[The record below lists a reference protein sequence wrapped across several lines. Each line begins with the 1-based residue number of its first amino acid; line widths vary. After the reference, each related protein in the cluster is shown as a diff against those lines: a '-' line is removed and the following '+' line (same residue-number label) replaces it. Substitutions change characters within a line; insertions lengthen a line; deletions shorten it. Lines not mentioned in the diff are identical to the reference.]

1 MIVES
6 GDFMGTAAKYKP
18 NVEIVPDAE
27 SVARRSVD
35 VFLSD
40 AQRAI
45 SARDVFYVAV
55 SGGHTPK
62 RFFELLGEIPEVA
75 SLPWEKI
82 QLFWVDERY
91 VPPDSE
97 WSNYRL
103 AAETFLDK
111 VAIPQPNVHR
121 IPTEYDDFK
130 VAAKSYEQTIRTVF
144 GISHD
149 RLPTFDLIVLGMGI
163 DGHIGSLF
171 PDCYVSF
178 DTADLASVVY
188 VMGDRHD
195 RITLTHP
202 VMCAASHLA
211 VLVCGSEKAD
221 ILKRVF
227 STDPEDIRYPA
238 HVLWPVLDKVTWLLD
253 QDAAQSI

>member
-1 MIVES
+1 
-6 GDFMGTAAKYKP
+6 MGTAAKYKP

-55 SGGHTPK
+55 SGGHSPR
-62 RFFELLGEIPEVA
+62 RFFELLGETPEVA
-75 SLPWEKI
+75 SLPWDKI

-111 VAIPQPNVHR
+111 VPIPIENIHR
-121 IPTEYDDFK
+121 IPTEYEDFK
-130 VAAKSYEQTIRTVF
+130 NAAGSYEQTIRSVF
-144 GISHD
+144 GIGLD
-149 RLPTFDLIVLGMGI
+149 KVPQFDLMVLGMGV
-163 DGHIGSLF
+163 DGHIASLF
-171 PDCYVSF
+171 PDSYACF
-178 DTADLASVVY
+178 DTADLACVVY

-195 RITLTHP
+195 RITLTQP
-202 VMCAASHLA
+202 VMCGASHLT

-238 HVLWPVLDKVTWLLD
+238 HILWPVLDKVTWLLD